1 MVSYNDCDFIRE
13 LYAGY
18 FITAV
23 TRINNLAQRY
33 EGGCEFQRS
42 LLPIMILVRG
52 AVKTK
57 TAGSIWNV
65 GRWRNGSLR
74 NPGRNLSGKER
85 CYENRKQE
93 KNNGAKKKENGV
105 LSVPS
110 ELLLTA
116 GIPLDC
122 DLMIET
128 VPE

>member
-33 EGGCEFQRS
+33 EEGCEFQRS

-74 NPGRNLSGKER
+74 NPGRNLSGKRGAMRTENKR
-85 CYENRKQE
+85 KTMVQKRKTVSFLCLVNCY
-93 KNNGAKKKENGV
+93 
-105 LSVPS
+105 
-110 ELLLTA
+110 
-116 GIPLDC
+116 
-122 DLMIET
+122 
-128 VPE
+128 